1 MVRTR
6 VRVSIRTKVRVRMKI
21 IVEIRLSVIVFS
33 PPLPSLS
40 LLQP

>member
-40 LLQP
+40 LLQH

>member
-21 IVEIRLSVIVFS
+21 IVEIRLSVIVFP